1 MIIKQF
7 KFNSDPFLIKLL
19 LQHKLQY
26 TIILIYLIQ
35 STIIYIL
42 ASLKVFQ
49 NSSTTNTITF
59 FYLSP
64 RFEPFPPL

>member
-7 KFNSDPFLIKLL
+7 KFNSDPFLTKLL
-19 LQHKLQY
+19 LQQY
-26 TIILIYLIQ
+26 TIIFIYLIQ

-49 NSSTTNTITF
+49 NSYTSTTNTITF

-64 RFEPFPPL
+64 QFEPFPPL

>member
-7 KFNSDPFLIKLL
+7 KFNSDPFLTKLL
-19 LQHKLQY
+19 LQQY
-26 TIILIYLIQ
+26 TIIFIYLIQ